1 MYSGK
6 KSTSFPF
13 LIANQ
18 AEGLEPKTIK
28 RIHHLKCENLRL
40 NDKHI
45 LYFLLQ
51 NLVLE
56 KVLAEY
62 EIAPEVPITRSA
74 TALAFYLAAKPTGPR
89 AVRVVVGV
97 VVEGSGLPV

>member
-6 KSTSFPF
+6 KHQFPF

-18 AEGLEPKTIK
+18 AESLEPKTIK
-28 RIHHLKCENLRL
+28 RIHHLKCENPQI

-56 KVLAEY
+56 KVLAENQN
-62 EIAPEVPITRSA
+62 APEVPIARSA
-74 TALAFYLAAKPTGPR
+74 TALAFYLAAKPPGPR
-89 AVRVVVGV
+89 AVQVVVGV
-97 VVEGSGLPV
+97 VVEGSGLPA